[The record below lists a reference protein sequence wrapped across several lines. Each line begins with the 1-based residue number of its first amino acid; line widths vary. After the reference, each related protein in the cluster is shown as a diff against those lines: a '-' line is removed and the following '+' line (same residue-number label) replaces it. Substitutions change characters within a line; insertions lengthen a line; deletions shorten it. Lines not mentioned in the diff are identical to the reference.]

1 MKNLVKKSIIG
12 VSAAIL
18 ASFCMVPAYAEEVA
32 AETEEAAAGT
42 EAAAAETEEADPAIQ
57 EGYTEEG
64 EGFTSVVTWCK
75 NGDLNIYGKFYYPEG
90 FDENGSYPT
99 VIMSHGLGSTAAMV
113 ERSQWPQAMTAEG
126 YVVYAF
132 DFCGGGKNSNSD
144 LTYLT
149 MSVKTEISDLNAIMD
164 FVESKSFVDKEHLF
178 LLGQSQ
184 GGFVSAMTAASR
196 PDEVKAM
203 ILVYPAFCIVDD
215 LHEFIPDISA
225 VTGDTV
231 ETAMGTLGACYA
243 LDAYDIDVMNEIKGY
258 TGDVLLIHGLND
270 KTVPLSYS
278 MDALNNAYSEAS
290 SELLVV
296 TGKKSVHGFEMMF
309 DRGRDLAQK
318 AGADFLNAHLV
329 DEAEE

>member
-1 MKNLVKKSIIG
+1 MKNLVKRSIIG

-18 ASFCMVPAYAEEVA
+18 ASFCMVPAFA
-32 AETEEAAAGT
+32 EEAAVET

-178 LLGQSQ
+178 FLGQSQ

-258 TGDVLLIHGLND
+258 TGLND